1 MEYNYKQIR
10 DVCSIQ
16 DLETIINF
24 IMLINKI
31 YNYSVNI
38 VAEKENQVNNF
49 RKDIKR
55 LKSDLVKL
63 KNDIITHEKES
74 NSKTEITI
82 ADSGMEK
89 GKMDIIEVE
98 KEKN

>member
-1 MEYNYKQIR
+1 
-10 DVCSIQ
+10 
-16 DLETIINF
+16 
-24 IMLINKI
+24 MLINKI
-31 YNYSVNI
+31 YNYSVSI

-49 RKDIKR
+49 RKDNKR

-82 ADSGMEK
+82 ADSSMEK
-89 GKMDIIEVE
+89 GKMDIIELE